1 MPSPATAAAAALS
14 PSLFLQSLPSAATIA
29 PLSRPSLFRPCPTAI
44 ILPFRARLR
53 VTCHT
58 VLSADVSSS
67 AEIEEEEQ
75 LAAAKIGKRVRVI
88 VPLKVYHVQ
97 KAPGL
102 DLNGLEG
109 VIKQYVGVWKGKR
122 ISGNLPFKIE
132 FQIEASSDD
141 NVGFMIDMLKECVLS
156 HKSIIFVLDEFD
168 LFAQGK
174 QRLLY
179 SLLDAMQ
186 TMTSQAVVIGVS
198 CRLIC
203 IYLVEV
209 SMQIAVFEAG

>member
-1 MPSPATAAAAALS
+1 MLTPATAAAAALS
-14 PSLFLQSLPSAATIA
+14 PSLFLQSLPSAATIT

-53 VTCHT
+53 VTCQT

-88 VPLKVYHVQ
+88 VPLKVYHMQ
-97 KAPGL
+97 KAPENRGRRATPP
-102 DLNGLEG
+102 N
-109 VIKQYVGVWKGKR
+109 Q
-122 ISGNLPFKIE
+122 
-132 FQIEASSDD
+132 ASSYD
-141 NVGFMIDMLKECVLS
+141 NAGFMIDMLKECGLS

-186 TMTSQAVVIGVS
+186 TMTSQAVVIGVTS
-198 CRLIC
+198 D
-203 IYLVEV
+203 
-209 SMQIAVFEAG
+209 